1 MTQEQIL
8 QSPEA
13 LQAKDERLAI
23 AQKFQKNQKQK
34 LEALISEMEKIDA
47 TEDELNPKLHSDM
60 KYFAQATEAIKQAER
75 FSELIRSQENDKLRD
90 QIQKKQAVVDV
101 CDAENREL
109 QQQLDT
115 LLAQVSALV
124 SLDLRID

>member
-1 MTQEQIL
+1 
-8 QSPEA
+8 
-13 LQAKDERLAI
+13 
-23 AQKFQKNQKQK
+23 
-34 LEALISEMEKIDA
+34 
-47 TEDELNPKLHSDM
+47 M

-115 LLAQVSALV
+115 LLAQVSALL
-124 SLDLRID
+124 SLDWRID